1 MEVKTMSI
9 NLSKARA
16 SATPKA
22 KGGALRIT
30 HRKSGDLLKIS
41 PEILRKL
48 NVGKEAFGKSGKGI
62 SIFFLDDAVVIGKDL
77 GDGYQT
83 LSGDLDYPEVYSS
96 FVGQEVCTMLGKE
109 LAMNK
114 TISFPD
120 VTYDQLEGSGEP
132 VAVVNINEYS
142 CAADALIEKEDN

>member
-1 MEVKTMSI
+1 MSI

-62 SIFFLDDAVVIGKDL
+62 SIFFLDDAVVLGKDL
-77 GDGYQT
+77 GAGYQT
-83 LSGDLDYPEVYSS
+83 LSGDLDYPELYSS
-96 FVGQEVCTMLGKE
+96 FVGQEIYAMLGKE
-109 LAMNK
+109 LAINK
-114 TISFPD
+114 TIAFTNVNYD
-120 VTYDQLEGSGEP
+120 VLEGSEEP
-132 VAVVNINEYS
+132 VAVVSIAEYS
-142 CAADALIEKEDN
+142 CSDDALVERAEEDK